1 MCPPAARDLLSVGTG
16 KSVVFSPPLLQI
28 FLHFEASDHGISLNL
43 TRFRTK
49 GVRNRGMV
57 AGGDG
62 IATGKQ

>member
-16 KSVVFSPPLLQI
+16 KNVVFSSPLLQI

-43 TRFRTK
+43 TRFRRK

-62 IATGKQ
+62 SATGKL